1 MSCIGTA
8 GHIDHG
14 KSTLVKALTGI
25 DPDRLAEEKERGMTI
40 DLGFAWLT
48 LPGGREVSIVDVPG
62 HEGFIKNML
71 AGVGGIDAAL
81 LVIAADEGIMPQTRE
96 HLAILDLLRVP
107 RGVVAL
113 TKADLVDADWVEMVR
128 EEVAEALLPTTLAGS
143 AIIPLSAYTGQG
155 LPELVAELER
165 LLDEAQ
171 ERQNIARPRLPID
184 RVFTMTGFGT
194 VVTGTLLDGVFKTG
208 QEVEALPQGIKTRI
222 RALQTHRYAVE
233 IAQPGSRVAINLANV
248 PRSELQRGNVVT
260 LPGQFQPTV
269 LIDARVQLLPDAARP
284 LSHNTLVDFY
294 IGSQEVSASVRLL
307 DKDELKPG
315 ESGWA
320 QLRLSRPAVMARRD
334 RFILRIPSPS
344 MTVGGGEVIDTHPR
358 YHRRFQAAVLSRL
371 ETLERGTPEELA
383 LAALDR
389 RRETAKAGA
398 REAGKVGQR
407 EQGKSGRGQNY
418 QPVEKPERGQAPLVP
433 YSRGLGYE
441 LAEVMK
447 QSGLG
452 QDVTQQALETLLKEG
467 RVRHIGAHWFAQAV
481 WETLREETT
490 RLLREQHRHY
500 PLRSGLS
507 KEEWRARLSL
517 PPKMANEVL
526 AALQEEGVVA
536 EAASVTGAA
545 GSGLRLPDFSPVFT
559 PEQKQQVDQLLHQFR
574 EHPFTPP
581 GRVEA
586 ETLVGSEVVGA
597 LIEQGTLVK
606 VGNAAD
612 VVLFLRES
620 YDEALARLLA
630 YLREHGKM
638 TAAEARDVL
647 GTTRKYILPLLE
659 HMDERRLTRRT
670 GDERVAGPAT
680 T

>member
-8 GHIDHG
+8 GNIDHG

-113 TKADLVDADWVEMVR
+113 TKADLVDEDWIEMVR
-128 EEVAEALLPTTLAGS
+128 EEVAEQLMPTTLAGS
-143 AIIPLSAYTGQG
+143 AIIPLSAYSGQG

-194 VVTGTLLDGVFKTG
+194 VVTGTLLDGIFKTG
-208 QEVEALPQGIKTRI
+208 QEVEALPQGMKTRI
-222 RALQTHRYAVE
+222 RALQTHRHTVE
-233 IAQPGSRVAINLANV
+233 IAHPGSRVAINLANIA
-248 PRSELQRGNVVT
+248 RSELQRGNVIT

-284 LSHNTLVDFY
+284 LSHNTQVDFY
-294 IGSQEVSASVRLL
+294 TGSQEVSASVRLL
-307 DKDELKPG
+307 DVDELKPG
-315 ESGWA
+315 ERAWA
-320 QLRLSRPAVMARRD
+320 QLRLSRPAVMAQCD

-344 MTVGGGEVIDTHPR
+344 MTIGGGEVIDTHPR
-358 YHRRFQAAVLSRL
+358 YHRRFQAAVLSNL

-383 LAALDR
+383 LAVLDR
-389 RRETAKAGA
+389 RRE
-398 REAGKVGQR
+398 
-407 EQGKSGRGQNY
+407 KSG
-418 QPVEKPERGQAPLVP
+418 KK
-433 YSRGLGYE
+433 GYE
-441 LAEVMK
+441 LADVVK
-447 QSGLG
+447 QSGLA
-452 QDVTQQALETLLKEG
+452 QDVTRQALETLLREG
-467 RVRHIGAHWFAQAV
+467 RARQIGAFWFAQAV
-481 WETLREETT
+481 WETLREETI
-490 RLLREQHRHY
+490 RLLREQHQHY
-500 PLRSGLS
+500 PLRSGLP
-507 KEEWRARLSL
+507 KEEWRARLGL
-517 PPKMANEVL
+517 PPKLANEAL

-536 EAASVTGAA
+536 EAISATGAA
-545 GSGLRLPDFSPVFT
+545 GSAMRLPDFSPGFT
-559 PEQKQQVDQLLHQFR
+559 PAQRQQVDHLLRQFR

-581 GRVEA
+581 GRAEA
-586 ETLVGSEVVGA
+586 EALVGSEVLSA

-612 VVLFLRES
+612 AVLFLRES
-620 YDEALARLLA
+620 YEEAVARLLA
-630 YLREHGKM
+630 YLCEHSKM

-659 HMDERRLTRRT
+659 HMDERRITRRA
-670 GDERVAGPAT
+670 GDQRVPGPAASQS
-680 T
+680 